1 MNMNFNY
8 CVLAILLAS
17 SISHAMEN
25 TLFPS
30 PESKPAQ
37 DSQPTAL
44 EGKSSFQLAAQRKRT
59 ASHKHDSSKDNAP
72 VPIHITAFQQ
82 QISFNGQNKSLFA
95 WLSKPQG
102 PFGKTPILA
111 VDTNGMV
118 SNAGCVNHTTVAKI
132 IMERLI
138 AQQGLYIAHTHKHRD
153 KDNKPISYG
162 TLVVAAG
169 TIDSKRPESIVAIS
183 NLALGH
189 ILLEKVQNQKPSTP
203 RKKDLQDK
211 GKEEETKA

>member
-1 MNMNFNY
+1 MNFNY

-17 SISHAMEN
+17 SITHAMEN
-25 TLFPS
+25 TLFPTL
-30 PESKPAQ
+30 ESKPSQ

-72 VPIHITAFQQ
+72 VPIHITAFEQ

-111 VDTNGMV
+111 VDKSGIVN
-118 SNAGCVNHTTVAKI
+118 NAGWVNHTTVATT

-153 KDNKPISYG
+153 KDNKAISYG

-169 TIDSKRPESIVAIS
+169 SIDSKKPESIVAIS

-189 ILLEKVQNQKPSTP
+189 ILVEKMKIQKPSTP
-203 RKKDLQDK
+203 RKTDLQDK
-211 GKEEETKA
+211 GKTEEEKKA